1 MTTKKKLTPVELD
14 RLYLV
19 YKLLIEAGQRQTAGS
34 QAGEPDVPAG
44 PGGKTET
51 QEPIKKGRK
60 HGEK

>member
-44 PGGKTET
+44 PDTRPGGKTQTPE
-51 QEPIKKGRK
+51 KGK
-60 HGEK
+60 NKQ